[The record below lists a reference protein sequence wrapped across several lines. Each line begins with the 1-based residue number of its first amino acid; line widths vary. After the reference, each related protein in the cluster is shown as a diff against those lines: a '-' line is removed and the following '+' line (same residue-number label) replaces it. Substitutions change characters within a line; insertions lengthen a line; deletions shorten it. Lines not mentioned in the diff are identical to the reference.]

1 VNKLRQAREFCFQ
14 YLFHLQLPIFES
26 IKEELINDESK
37 KILRSSI
44 DEFKTSTNSL
54 FDDEVNMFVEEL
66 ISGTLQNYTSVEVTI
81 SDNLKNW
88 KLSRLSKVDRTN
100 LLLSVY
106 ELCYKPA
113 TPINVVINEAIEIS
127 KKFGTK
133 ESASF
138 VNGILDNVAKSERK

>member
-1 VNKLRQAREFCFQ
+1 VNKLRLAREFCFQ
-14 YLFHLQLPIFES
+14 YLFHLQLPVFDS
-26 IKEELINDESK
+26 IKEELIGDQSK

-44 DEFKTSTNSL
+44 NEFKSSTNSL

-66 ISGTLQNYTSVEVTI
+66 ISGTLQNYTDVETTI
-81 SDNLKNW
+81 SNNLKNW

-106 ELCYKPA
+106 ELCYKPS
-113 TPINVVINEAIEIS
+113 TPVNVVINEAIEIS

-138 VNGILDNVAKSERK
+138 VNGILDNVAKAERE